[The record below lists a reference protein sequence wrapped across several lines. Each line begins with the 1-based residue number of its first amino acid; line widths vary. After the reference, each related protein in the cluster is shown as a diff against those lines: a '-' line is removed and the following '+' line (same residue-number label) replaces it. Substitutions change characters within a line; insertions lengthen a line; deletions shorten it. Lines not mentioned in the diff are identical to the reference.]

1 MSILLHGDC
10 LEELKSL
17 DDDSVDLVFCDLPYG
32 QTSCKWDCKIDLS
45 VFWKEIMRV
54 KKLHTPLFF
63 TTTTKFGLDLL
74 NSAPKKCPFRYD
86 LVWMK
91 SAPAGFLS
99 AKKMPMRKHEMI
111 YVFYEKL
118 PFYDLSSHKHKFLK
132 DGSRSKK
139 DNCYGVQKLDVK
151 KQFEPPLPVSVLK
164 EPERKVKEQNSN
176 KGGLYSKIDRLEDVK
191 YDPPLPV
198 SVVKED
204 DVKDVIKGVNNTYN
218 TEGRKKP
225 LVREKGDKY
234 DPPLPVSVVKEDE
247 EVKPLCYGG
256 NGGVGYTESY
266 REIHGKKA
274 WDPPLPV
281 SIVKEPEP
289 EHKWVNGETIY
300 GSITTED
307 SKECGGHQ
315 KRYDP
320 PLPVS
325 VLHEE
330 NIQSGT
336 IYGELPTTDSYA
348 TSVGINKADKHKG
361 QYDPPLP
368 VSVLHEPE
376 PELCSFD
383 VSKNVYGGG
392 EAGRIKISKDKREH
406 ETRYDPPLPVSI
418 VKEEEMRPTDT
429 YKNESTIYG
438 DIDRPDFKR
447 KDGESMYDPPLPVS
461 VVKEPPMTKEG
472 IIYNGG
478 QPLEINDY
486 SSKGRKN
493 GESAY
498 DPPLP
503 VSIVKENDTKYIS
516 NDNMYR
522 GGKGKPLELN
532 DYSSKG
538 RKNGESAY
546 EPPLPVSIVKEELT
560 HSRKS
565 LYGDFEIFEPKR
577 KEGESRYEPKL
588 PTSILPEQ
596 EPEPEPE
603 IVYDR
608 VSNSDLYG
616 NVKRDDRENRI
627 VYDPP
632 LPHSMVEIKSTRG
645 KHSTEK
651 PVALMEWILKYYS
664 KEGDVVLDPTMG
676 SGSTGVACKN
686 MNRNFIGIEM
696 DDEIYEVAVGRVEG

>member
-164 EPERKVKEQNSN
+164 EPERKAHRNNSN
-176 KGGLYSKIDRLEDVK
+176 KGGDVYAPVRRLEDVK

-325 VLHEE
+325 VVKVEDEE
-330 NIQSGT
+330 KNSNKNSEL
-336 IYGELPTTDSYA
+336 YGQLKDNGYYHLRKKGETTA
-348 TSVGINKADKHKG
+348 
-361 QYDPPLP
+361 YDPPLP

-376 PELCSFD
+376 PE
-383 VSKNVYGGG
+383 
-392 EAGRIKISKDKREH
+392 
-406 ETRYDPPLPVSI
+406 P
-418 VKEEEMRPTDT
+418 EEEMRPTDT

-498 DPPLP
+498 EPPLP
-503 VSIVKENDTKYIS
+503 VSVVKENDTKYIS

-522 GGKGKPLELN
+522 GGKGKPLGIRPSYN
-532 DYSSKG
+532 KDYDGKH
-538 RKNGESAY
+538 AY
-546 EPPLPVSIVKEELT
+546 DPPLPVSIVKEELT